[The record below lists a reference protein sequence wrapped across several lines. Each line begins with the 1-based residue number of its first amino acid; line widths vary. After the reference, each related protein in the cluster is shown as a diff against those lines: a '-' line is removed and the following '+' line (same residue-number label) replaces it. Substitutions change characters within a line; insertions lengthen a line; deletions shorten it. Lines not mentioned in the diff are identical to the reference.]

1 MDAQQLEDKL
11 IKYKI
16 LQINKKYKQ
25 IKVLSLK
32 NRI

>member
-1 MDAQQLEDKL
+1 MDAHQLEAKL

-16 LQINKKYKQ
+16 LKISKQYKQ